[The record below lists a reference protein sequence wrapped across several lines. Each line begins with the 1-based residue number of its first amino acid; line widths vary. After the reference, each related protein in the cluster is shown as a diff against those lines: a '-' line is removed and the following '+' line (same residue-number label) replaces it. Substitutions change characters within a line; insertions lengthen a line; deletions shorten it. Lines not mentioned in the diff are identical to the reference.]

1 MKNIVLAV
9 SLSLA
14 ACTAMAQTSNSSSTT
29 SASSGSTNA
38 GNNQGIT
45 LNSNNSGSSTVKTV
59 PPVGGQS
66 FYGSFSS
73 DSCMVSA
80 GGGGSVVGFGMNIA
94 IPIEDQKC
102 SLRRNF
108 ERTMQAAASTKD
120 ADRSR
125 RLETAAIDILCQTDD
140 RTKAALVA
148 QGLCTN
154 PALTTAD
161 HRFDTTAVAQSA
173 PTSTAAG
180 VPAAPV
186 QWQSRV
192 QPQGQPQLQSQLQS
206 QAQLPVTV
214 APVQAYPV
222 QAAQTT
228 ALASPPLR
236 NPRLDRQKFADLYSP
251 G

>member
-1 MKNIVLAV
+1 MKTIVLAL

-14 ACTAMAQTSNSSSTT
+14 AFSATAQTNSASSSTT
-29 SASSGSTNA
+29 SATSGATNA
-38 GNNQGIT
+38 GNTQGIT
-45 LNSNNSGSSTVKTV
+45 FNSKSDASGTLRTA
-59 PPVGGQS
+59 PAMGGQS

-80 GGGGSVVGFGMNIA
+80 GGGGSVVGFGMNVA
-94 IPIEDQKC
+94 FPIEDQKC

-120 ADRSR
+120 PDRSR

-161 HRFDTTAVAQSA
+161 HRFDNSAVAQTSTPVPPHRLADALA
-173 PTSTAAG
+173 PTPQTPVAQAF
-180 VPAAPV
+180 PV
-186 QWQSRV
+186 QSVQS
-192 QPQGQPQLQSQLQS
+192 G
-206 QAQLPVTV
+206 AMN
-214 APVQAYPV
+214 
-222 QAAQTT
+222 
-228 ALASPPLR
+228 SPPLR
-236 NPRLDRQKFADLYSP
+236 NPRLDRQGMLDMYSP

>member
-1 MKNIVLAV
+1 MKKIVFAIT
-9 SLSLA
+9 LSLA
-14 ACTAMAQTSNSSSTT
+14 AGSAFAQTSNSSSTT
-29 SASSGSTNA
+29 SATSGSTNA

-45 LNSNNSGSSTVKTV
+45 FNSSNNGSSSVKTV

-80 GGGGSVVGFGMNIA
+80 GGGGSVIGFGMNVA
-94 IPIEDQKC
+94 VPIEDQKC

-161 HRFDTTAVAQSA
+161 HRFDTTAVAQAA
-173 PTSTAAG
+173 PTSTAATAPA
-180 VPAAPV
+180 VPM
-186 QWQSRV
+186 QSRV
-192 QPQGQPQLQSQLQS
+192 QAPPL
-206 QAQLPVTV
+206 ATV
-214 APVQAYPV
+214 AAMQPYPV
-222 QAAQTT
+222 QTAQTT

-236 NPRLDRQKFADLYSP
+236 NPRLERQQFADLYSP

>member
-1 MKNIVLAV
+1 MKTIVLAL

-14 ACTAMAQTSNSSSTT
+14 AFSATAQTNSASSSTT
-29 SASSGSTNA
+29 SATSGATNA
-38 GNNQGIT
+38 GNTQGIT
-45 LNSNNSGSSTVKTV
+45 FNSKSDASGTLRTA
-59 PPVGGQS
+59 PAMGGQS

-80 GGGGSVVGFGMNIA
+80 GGGGSVVGFGMNVA
-94 IPIEDQKC
+94 FPIEDQKC

-120 ADRSR
+120 PDRSR

-161 HRFDTTAVAQSA
+161 PRFDNPAVAQPSA
-173 PTSTAAG
+173 PAAAPPAS
-180 VPAAPV
+180 PAALAPTPQTPVAQAFPV
-186 QWQSRV
+186 QSVQS
-192 QPQGQPQLQSQLQS
+192 GAMS
-206 QAQLPVTV
+206 
-214 APVQAYPV
+214 
-222 QAAQTT
+222 
-228 ALASPPLR
+228 SPPLR
-236 NPRLDRQKFADLYSP
+236 NPRLDRQGMLDMYSP

>member
-1 MKNIVLAV
+1 MKTIVLAI

-14 ACTAMAQTSNSSSTT
+14 AVSASAQTSSSSATT

-45 LNSNNSGSSTVKTV
+45 FNSDNGGSSTVRSV
-59 PPVGGQS
+59 PPLGGQS

-80 GGGGSVVGFGMNIA
+80 GGGGAVVGFGMNVA

-161 HRFDTTAVAQSA
+161 HRFDSNAVAQ
-173 PTSTAAG
+173 
-180 VPAAPV
+180 
-186 QWQSRV
+186 
-192 QPQGQPQLQSQLQS
+192 
-206 QAQLPVTV
+206 V
-214 APVQAYPV
+214 APPSGPV
-222 QAAQTT
+222 VA
-228 ALASPPLR
+228 
-236 NPRLDRQKFADLYSP
+236 
-251 G
+251 

>member
-1 MKNIVLAV
+1 MKTLVLAI

-14 ACTAMAQTSNSSSTT
+14 AFSASAQTSSSNATT

-45 LNSNNSGSSTVKTV
+45 LNSNNSGTSTVRSV
-59 PPVGGQS
+59 PPMGGQS

-80 GGGGSVVGFGMNIA
+80 GGGGAVVGFGMNVA

-161 HRFDTTAVAQSA
+161 HRFDSSAVAQTA
-173 PTSTAAG
+173 PSGPVVADRPAPAQPP
-180 VPAAPV
+180 VPEA
-186 QWQSRV
+186 
-192 QPQGQPQLQSQLQS
+192 
-206 QAQLPVTV
+206 
-214 APVQAYPV
+214 QAYPV
-222 QAAQTT
+222 RSVQSAA
-228 ALASPPLR
+228 LSVPPLR
-236 NPRLDRQKFADLYSP
+236 NQTYADLYSP

>member
-1 MKNIVLAV
+1 MKTIALAL
-9 SLSLA
+9 SLSLSLVA
-14 ACTAMAQTSNSSSTT
+14 FSASAQTSSSASQT

-45 LNSNNSGSSTVKTV
+45 LNSNNSGSSTLRTA
-59 PPVGGQS
+59 PPIGAQS

-94 IPIEDQKC
+94 VPIEDQKC

-120 ADRSR
+120 PDRSR
-125 RLETAAIDILCQTDD
+125 RLETAAVDILCQTDD
-140 RTKAALVA
+140 RTKAALTA

-161 HRFDTTAVAQSA
+161 HRFESPNVAQAA
-173 PTSTAAG
+173 PAAG
-180 VPAAPV
+180 PQAQYAPAQPPMQSAQYVPPVPASA
-186 QWQSRV
+186 S
-192 QPQGQPQLQSQLQS
+192 
-206 QAQLPVTV
+206 A
-214 APVQAYPV
+214 AQAYPV
-222 QAAQTT
+222 LSVQNAVPNA
-228 ALASPPLR
+228 PPLR
-236 NPRLDRQKFADLYSP
+236 NPRMDRQGLVDFYSP

>member
-1 MKNIVLAV
+1 MKKIVFAIT
-9 SLSLA
+9 LSLVA
-14 ACTAMAQTSNSSSTT
+14 GSAFAQTSNSSSTT
-29 SASSGSTNA
+29 SAASGSTNA

-45 LNSNNSGSSTVKTV
+45 FNSSNNGSSSVKTV

-80 GGGGSVVGFGMNIA
+80 GGGGSVIGFGMNVA
-94 IPIEDQKC
+94 VPIEDQKC

-161 HRFDTTAVAQSA
+161 HRFDNTAVAQAA
-173 PTSTAAG
+173 PTSTAAT

-186 QWQSRV
+186 QSRV
-192 QPQGQPQLQSQLQS
+192 QARV
-206 QAQLPVTV
+206 QAPPLATV
-214 APVQAYPV
+214 AAMQPYPV
-222 QAAQTT
+222 QTAQTT

-236 NPRLDRQKFADLYSP
+236 NPRLERQQFADLYSP

>member
-1 MKNIVLAV
+1 MKSIVLAIA
-9 SLSLA
+9 LSLA
-14 ACTAMAQTSNSSSTT
+14 AVSAGAQTSTSNSST
-29 SASSGSTNA
+29 SASSGATNA

-45 LNSNNSGSSTVKTV
+45 LNSNNSGSSTLHSA

-80 GGGGSVVGFGMNIA
+80 GGGGSVVGFGMNVA
-94 IPIEDQKC
+94 FPIEDQKC

-161 HRFDTTAVAQSA
+161 HRFENGAVAQVA
-173 PTSTAAG
+173 TPT
-180 VPAAPV
+180 PV
-186 QWQSRV
+186 QTV
-192 QPQGQPQLQSQLQS
+192 NTTPIPPQTPT
-206 QAQLPVTV
+206 AQG
-214 APVQAYPV
+214 YPV
-222 QAAQTT
+222 LSARSAALS
-228 ALASPPLR
+228 APPLR
-236 NPRLDRQKFADLYSP
+236 NPRFERQQFADFRSP

>member
-1 MKNIVLAV
+1 
-9 SLSLA
+9 
-14 ACTAMAQTSNSSSTT
+14 
-29 SASSGSTNA
+29 
-38 GNNQGIT
+38 
-45 LNSNNSGSSTVKTV
+45 
-59 PPVGGQS
+59 
-66 FYGSFSS
+66 
-73 DSCMVSA
+73 MVSA
-80 GGGGSVVGFGMNIA
+80 GGGGSVVGFGMNVA

-161 HRFDTTAVAQSA
+161 HRFDSGAMAQVAPQ
-173 PTSTAAG
+173 T
-180 VPAAPV
+180 PV
-186 QWQSRV
+186 QTAGAV
-192 QPQGQPQLQSQLQS
+192 PVAP
-206 QAQLPVTV
+206 QAQ
-214 APVQAYPV
+214 APLGYPV
-222 QAAQTT
+222 MSARSAAFT
-228 ALASPPLR
+228 APPLR
-236 NPRLDRQKFADLYSP
+236 NPRLERQQFADLYSP

>member
-186 QWQSRV
+186 QLQSRV

-222 QAAQTT
+222 PAAQTT

>member
-1 MKNIVLAV
+1 MKTIVLAI

-14 ACTAMAQTSNSSSTT
+14 AFSAGAQTSSSSATT

-45 LNSNNSGSSTVKTV
+45 LNSNNSGSSTLRSA

-80 GGGGSVVGFGMNIA
+80 GGGGSVVGFGMNVA
-94 IPIEDQKC
+94 VPIEDQKC

-120 ADRSR
+120 ADRAR

-161 HRFDTTAVAQSA
+161 HRFDNGAVAQVAPSA
-173 PTSTAAG
+173 PVVAETSPPSQPTA
-180 VPAAPV
+180 
-186 QWQSRV
+186 
-192 QPQGQPQLQSQLQS
+192 
-206 QAQLPVTV
+206 
-214 APVQAYPV
+214 QAYPV
-222 QAAQTT
+222 RSVQSA

-236 NPRLDRQKFADLYSP
+236 NPRLDRQTFADLYSP

>member
-1 MKNIVLAV
+1 MKTIVLAI

-14 ACTAMAQTSNSSSTT
+14 AFSAGAQTSSSNAST

-45 LNSNNSGSSTVKTV
+45 LNSNNSGSSTLRSV
-59 PPVGGQS
+59 PPLGGQS

-80 GGGGSVVGFGMNIA
+80 GGGGAVVGFGMNVA

-161 HRFDTTAVAQSA
+161 HRFDSNAVAQ
-173 PTSTAAG
+173 
-180 VPAAPV
+180 
-186 QWQSRV
+186 
-192 QPQGQPQLQSQLQS
+192 
-206 QAQLPVTV
+206 V
-214 APVQAYPV
+214 APSGPVLADRPAPPQPPAPEAQAYPV
-222 QAAQTT
+222 RSVQSA

-236 NPRLDRQKFADLYSP
+236 NRTYTDLYTP

>member
-1 MKNIVLAV
+1 MKTIVFAI

-14 ACTAMAQTSNSSSTT
+14 AFSASAQTSSSSATT

-45 LNSNNSGSSTVKTV
+45 FNSSSNGSSTLRTA

-80 GGGGSVVGFGMNIA
+80 GGGGSVVGFGMNLA

-120 ADRSR
+120 ADRAR

-161 HRFDTTAVAQSA
+161 HRFDSGAVAQ
-173 PTSTAAG
+173 
-180 VPAAPV
+180 
-186 QWQSRV
+186 
-192 QPQGQPQLQSQLQS
+192 
-206 QAQLPVTV
+206 V
-214 APVQAYPV
+214 APSGPVLADRPIPAQHAAQAYPV
-222 QAAQTT
+222 RSVQSA

-236 NPRLDRQKFADLYSP
+236 NPRLERQTFADLYSP

>member
-1 MKNIVLAV
+1 MKTIVLAI

-14 ACTAMAQTSNSSSTT
+14 ACTAAAQTSNSSSTT

-80 GGGGSVVGFGMNIA
+80 GGGGSVVGFGMNVA
-94 IPIEDQKC
+94 VPIEDQKC

-173 PTSTAAG
+173 PTSTAG
-180 VPAAPV
+180 VPAAP
-186 QWQSRV
+186 
-192 QPQGQPQLQSQLQS
+192 LQSQV
-206 QAQLPVTV
+206 QAPAP
-214 APVQAYPV
+214 APVAQAYPV
-222 QAAQTT
+222 QSAQAT

-236 NPRLDRQKFADLYSP
+236 NPRLDRQRFADLYSP

>member
-1 MKNIVLAV
+1 MKTIVFAI

-14 ACTAMAQTSNSSSTT
+14 AFSASAQTSSSSATT

-45 LNSNNSGSSTVKTV
+45 FNSSNSGSGTLRTA

-80 GGGGSVVGFGMNIA
+80 GGGGSVVGFGMNLA

-120 ADRSR
+120 ADRAR

-161 HRFDTTAVAQSA
+161 HRFDGNAVAQVAPPSA
-173 PTSTAAG
+173 PVLAETPTA
-180 VPAAPV
+180 
-186 QWQSRV
+186 
-192 QPQGQPQLQSQLQS
+192 
-206 QAQLPVTV
+206 
-214 APVQAYPV
+214 QAYPV
-222 QAAQTT
+222 RSAQSA

-236 NPRLDRQKFADLYSP
+236 NPRYDRQTFADLYSP

>member
-1 MKNIVLAV
+1 MKTIVLAI

-14 ACTAMAQTSNSSSTT
+14 AFSAGAQTSSSNAST

-45 LNSNNSGSSTVKTV
+45 LNSNNSGSSTLRSV
-59 PPVGGQS
+59 PPLGGQS

-80 GGGGSVVGFGMNIA
+80 GGGGAVVGFGLNVA

-108 ERTMQAAASTKD
+108 ERTMQAAASTRD

-161 HRFDTTAVAQSA
+161 HRFDGNAVAQ
-173 PTSTAAG
+173 
-180 VPAAPV
+180 
-186 QWQSRV
+186 
-192 QPQGQPQLQSQLQS
+192 
-206 QAQLPVTV
+206 V
-214 APVQAYPV
+214 APSGPVLADRPAPQQPPAPEAQAYPV
-222 QAAQTT
+222 RSVQSA
-228 ALASPPLR
+228 ALAAPPLR
-236 NPRLDRQKFADLYSP
+236 NRTYTELYTP

>member
-1 MKNIVLAV
+1 MKTIVLAI

-14 ACTAMAQTSNSSSTT
+14 AMSAGAQTSTSSSST

-45 LNSNNSGSSTVKTV
+45 LNSSNSGTSTLRSA

-80 GGGGSVVGFGMNIA
+80 GGGGSVVGFGMNVA

-108 ERTMQAAASTKD
+108 ERTMQSAASTID

-161 HRFDTTAVAQSA
+161 HRFDGAAVAQVA
-173 PTSTAAG
+173 TPTPVQT
-180 VPAAPV
+180 VRITPEPPQAPV
-186 QWQSRV
+186 V
-192 QPQGQPQLQSQLQS
+192 QG
-206 QAQLPVTV
+206 
-214 APVQAYPV
+214 YPV
-222 QAAQTT
+222 QSARSAALG
-228 ALASPPLR
+228 APPLR
-236 NPRLDRQKFADLYSP
+236 NPRMERQQFADLYSP

>member
-1 MKNIVLAV
+1 MKTIVLAI

-14 ACTAMAQTSNSSSTT
+14 ACSAVALTSSSSATT
-29 SASSGSTNA
+29 SASSGSTKA

-45 LNSNNSGSSTVKTV
+45 FNSSNGGSSSLRTV

-80 GGGGSVVGFGMNIA
+80 GGGGAVVGFGMNIA

-108 ERTMQAAASTKD
+108 ERTMQAAASTRD
-120 ADRSR
+120 ADRAR

-140 RTKAALVA
+140 RPKAAQVA

-161 HRFDTTAVAQSA
+161 HRFDGEAVAQVA
-173 PTSTAAG
+173 PPSSPPPVLAGRQPQAAPAM
-180 VPAAPV
+180 PAAQAFP
-186 QWQSRV
+186 
-192 QPQGQPQLQSQLQS
+192 LQSARS
-206 QAQLPVTV
+206 A
-214 APVQAYPV
+214 
-222 QAAQTT
+222 

-236 NPRLDRQKFADLYSP
+236 NPRLDSKSFADLYTP

>member
-1 MKNIVLAV
+1 MKTIVLAI

-14 ACTAMAQTSNSSSTT
+14 AVSASAQTSSSSATT

-45 LNSNNSGSSTVKTV
+45 LNSSNSGSSTLRSV
-59 PPVGGQS
+59 PPLGGQS

-80 GGGGSVVGFGMNIA
+80 GGGGAVVGFGMNIA

-108 ERTMQAAASTKD
+108 ERTMQAAASTRD

-140 RTKAALVA
+140 RTTAALVA

-161 HRFDTTAVAQSA
+161 HRFDSNAVAQ
-173 PTSTAAG
+173 
-180 VPAAPV
+180 AAP
-186 QWQSRV
+186 
-192 QPQGQPQLQSQLQS
+192 PAGG
-206 QAQLPVTV
+206 PVLADRPV
-214 APVQAYPV
+214 PPAPPAPEAQAYPV
-222 QAAQTT
+222 RSVQSA

-236 NPRLDRQKFADLYSP
+236 NRTYTDLYTP

>member
-1 MKNIVLAV
+1 MKTIVLAI

-14 ACTAMAQTSNSSSTT
+14 ACTAAAQTSNSSSTT

-80 GGGGSVVGFGMNIA
+80 GGGGSVVGFGMNVA

-161 HRFDTTAVAQSA
+161 HRFDTTAVAQTS
-173 PTSTAAG
+173 PTTTTAVVPPRPVQSQAK
-180 VPAAPV
+180 PAAP
-186 QWQSRV
+186 
-192 QPQGQPQLQSQLQS
+192 
-206 QAQLPVTV
+206 A
-214 APVQAYPV
+214 VQAYPM
-222 QAAQTT
+222 QAVQTT
-228 ALASPPLR
+228 ALAAPPLR
-236 NPRLDRQKFADLYSP
+236 NPRLERQQFADLYSP

>member
-1 MKNIVLAV
+1 MKTIVLAL

-14 ACTAMAQTSNSSSTT
+14 AFSATAQTNSASSSTT
-29 SASSGSTNA
+29 SATSGATNA
-38 GNNQGIT
+38 GNTQGIT
-45 LNSNNSGSSTVKTV
+45 FNSKSDASGTLRTA
-59 PPVGGQS
+59 PAMGGQS

-80 GGGGSVVGFGMNIA
+80 GGGGSVVGFGMNVA
-94 IPIEDQKC
+94 FPIEDQKC

-120 ADRSR
+120 PDRSR

-161 HRFDTTAVAQSA
+161 HRFDNSAVAQTSTPAAAPPASPAALA
-173 PTSTAAG
+173 PTPQTPVAQAF
-180 VPAAPV
+180 PV
-186 QWQSRV
+186 QSVQS
-192 QPQGQPQLQSQLQS
+192 G
-206 QAQLPVTV
+206 AMN
-214 APVQAYPV
+214 
-222 QAAQTT
+222 
-228 ALASPPLR
+228 SPPLR
-236 NPRLDRQKFADLYSP
+236 NPRLDRQGMLDMYSP